1 MLVSHA
7 IGIVSGAVTSS
18 AEVRVPGRRRV
29 HAGASFSALALRL
42 QLQNVWIRAIAL
54 SKNGRGSRE
63 KRGSSQQRVS
73 STVGRHQNPLLGI
86 CSRSLEPLRHA
97 STNNN
102 TMRVRSDHREHFFYI
117 REISAPSSREQ
128 CGHDALSG
136 DPVRGLP
143 AELSSTND
151 L

>member
-73 STVGRHQNPLLGI
+73 STVGKAPKPTLGI
-86 CSRSLEPLRHA
+86 RDLLA
-97 STNNN
+97 ITG
-102 TMRVRSDHREHFFYI
+102 T
-117 REISAPSSREQ
+117 SSPRL
-128 CGHDALSG
+128 DK
-136 DPVRGLP
+136 
-143 AELSSTND
+143 
-151 L
+151 